1 MNKDEAEKCL
11 DLAFSYY
18 NKGNYEK
25 VAFPS
30 ANFLILLYNKGK
42 AII

>member
-25 VAFPS
+25 VAFS
-30 ANFLILLYNKGK
+30 LS
-42 AII
+42 